1 VSQSDFKLEVKPRQR
16 DEAMTLFR
24 LDASIRAE
32 GSASREIADIVEQE
46 WLAAHPGETIE
57 RRHIGV
63 DVLPADAWG
72 HAVSAGYVA
81 AEARTGE
88 QAAAVKLATTLTDE
102 LVNADAVLL
111 AVPLYN
117 WGVSQHIK
125 VWFDLIMTDP
135 RVRQPEP
142 LLQGKPVVLVAVRGG
157 GYAPGTPKHGWDH
170 STPYLRRMLGDLWG
184 ADLTVVERELTL
196 AEVNPVMEPLRPLAA
211 QMHAEALEAGQV
223 AGRAFGVVPSP

>member
-1 VSQSDFKLEVKPRQR
+1 MNT
-16 DEAMTLFR
+16 MTLFR

-46 WLAAHPGETIE
+46 WLAAHPGETVE

-72 HAVSAGYVA
+72 NAVSAGYTP
-81 AEARTGE
+81 AEDRTAE

-125 VWFDLIMTDP
+125 AWFDLIMTDP
-135 RVRQPEP
+135 RVRDPKP
-142 LLQGKPVVLVAVRGG
+142 LLQGKPVVLAAVRGG

-196 AEVNPVMEPLRPLAA
+196 AAIVPAMEPLRPLAA
-211 QMHAEALEAGQV
+211 QMHAEALDAALA
-223 AGRAFGVVPSP
+223 AGRAFGVVPAV

>member
-1 VSQSDFKLEVKPRQR
+1 
-16 DEAMTLFR
+16 MTLFR

-46 WLAAHPGETIE
+46 WLAAHPGDVVE

-72 HAVSAGYVA
+72 NAVA
-81 AEARTGE
+81 ASFLPAEQRTAE

-125 VWFDLIMTDP
+125 AWFDLIMTDP
-135 RVRQPEP
+135 RVRAPEP
-142 LLQGKPVVLVAVRGG
+142 LLQGKPVVLATVRGG

-170 STPYLRRMLGDLWG
+170 NTPYLRRMLGDLWG

-196 AEVNPVMEPLRPLAA
+196 VGVNPAMDSLKDLAA
-211 QMHAEALEAGQV
+211 QMHAEALDAAVV
-223 AGRAFGVVPSP
+223 AGRAFGVAPVTE

>member
-1 VSQSDFKLEVKPRQR
+1 
-16 DEAMTLFR
+16 MTLFR

-46 WLAAHPGETIE
+46 WLAAHPGDTVE

-72 HAVSAGYVA
+72 HAVNAGFVPAEDRTPEQVA
-81 AEARTGE
+81 A
-88 QAAAVKLATTLTDE
+88 AALATTLTDE

-117 WGVSQHIK
+117 WGVSQHVK
-125 VWFDLIMTDP
+125 AWFDLIMTDP
-135 RVRQPEP
+135 RVRAPEP
-142 LLQGKPVVLVAVRGG
+142 LLQGKPVVLATVRGG

-196 AEVNPVMEPLRPLAA
+196 AEVNPAMEPLRPLAA
-211 QMHAEALEAGQV
+211 QMHAEALDAALV
-223 AGRAFGVVPSP
+223 AGRAFGVVQPV

>member
-1 VSQSDFKLEVKPRQR
+1 
-16 DEAMTLFR
+16 MTLFR
-24 LDASIRAE
+24 LDASIRTD
-32 GSASREIADIVEQE
+32 GSASREIADIVEAE
-46 WLAAHPGETIE
+46 WLAAYPAETIE

-72 HAVSAGYVA
+72 HAVNAGFVPAADRTPEQVA
-81 AEARTGE
+81 AVE
-88 QAAAVKLATTLTDE
+88 LATTLTDE
-102 LVNADAVLL
+102 LVEADAVLL

-125 VWFDLIMTDP
+125 TWFDLIMTDQ
-135 RVRQPEP
+135 RVRAPEP
-142 LLQGKPVVLVAVRGG
+142 LLQGKPVVLATVRGG

-196 AEVNPVMEPLRPLAA
+196 AGVNPALDALRPLAA
-211 QMHAEALEAGQV
+211 QLHSQAMEAAV
-223 AGRAFGVVPSP
+223 TAGRALGLAPVAETV

>member
-1 VSQSDFKLEVKPRQR
+1 MNT
-16 DEAMTLFR
+16 MTLFR

-32 GSASREIADIVEQE
+32 GSASREIADIVERE
-46 WLAAHPGETIE
+46 WLAVHPGDT
-57 RRHIGV
+57 
-63 DVLPADAWG
+63 
-72 HAVSAGYVA
+72 AVSSGFVPV
-81 AEARTGE
+81 EDRTEE

-125 VWFDLIMTDP
+125 AWFDLILTDP
-135 RVRQPEP
+135 RVREPKP
-142 LLQGKPVVLVAVRGG
+142 LLQGKPVVLATVRGG

-170 STPYLRRMLGDLWG
+170 NTPYLRRILADLWG

-196 AEVNPVMEPLRPLAA
+196 AGVNPALDPLKELAA
-211 QMHAEALEAGQV
+211 AMHAEALDAAVV
-223 AGRAFGVVPSP
+223 AGKAFGVGPESV

>member
-1 VSQSDFKLEVKPRQR
+1 MS
-16 DEAMTLFR
+16 LFR

-32 GSASREIADIVEQE
+32 GSHSREIADIVEQE
-46 WLAAHPGETIE
+46 WLAAHPGDQVE

-72 HAVSAGYVA
+72 HAVSAGYVLP
-81 AEARTGE
+81 EDRTPA
-88 QAAAVKLATTLTDE
+88 QAAAVELATTLTDE

-135 RVRQPEP
+135 RVRAPEP
-142 LLQGKPVVLVAVRGG
+142 LLLGKPVVLAAVRGG

-170 STPYLRRMLGDLWG
+170 STAYLRRMLGDLWG

-196 AEVNPVMEPLRPLAA
+196 AEVNPAMEPLRPLAA
-211 QMHAEALEAGQV
+211 QLHAEALEAALAV
-223 AGRAFGVVPSP
+223 GRAFGVAPAPA

>member
-1 VSQSDFKLEVKPRQR
+1 MNT
-16 DEAMTLFR
+16 MTLFR

-63 DVLPADAWG
+63 DVLPAEAWG
-72 HAVSAGYVA
+72 NAVGGGFVP
-81 AEARTGE
+81 AEDRTPE

-135 RVRQPEP
+135 RVRAPEP

-170 STPYLRRMLGDLWG
+170 STPYLVRMLGDLWG
-184 ADLTVVERELTL
+184 ADLTVIERELTL
-196 AEVNPVMEPLRPLAA
+196 AEVNPAMEPLRPLAA
-211 QMHAEALEAGQV
+211 QMHAAALEAAQA
-223 AGRAFGVVPSP
+223 AGRAFGVIPAV